1 MKQENVNLG
10 AVFHGEVHPK
20 EELIKDFAAFE
31 ARRGGRPAWVKNIP
45 YRIRPFFRFLENTGR
60 VVEEVCRAKDA
71 LAYQG
76 WLLEQT
82 TKSGKKFEVSTIKCH
97 MTAVSLFY
105 AWMKK
110 RGMVYTNPFCE
121 IKKVR
126 GAQKLPR
133 HIPKEQ
139 ELDLFLES
147 LLHFDEG
154 KTLKDKLM
162 LYRTHVMA
170 ELQYSTGLRIAE
182 AASLKVSDVDFRRS
196 IVEVRDGKGG
206 FARMAFLTEYS
217 REILRLYIERM
228 RVLVFTEWNTVHGDL
243 LFGVSPDVLGRMTN
257 RVLRKTAQTMNV
269 AAPTSHVFR
278 HALGYHLLR
287 AGCNIRHI
295 QQILGHK
302 SIKNTEIYTKVEKE
316 DLREVIDKCHP
327 RTFAVVSDKS

>member
-1 MKQENVNLG
+1 MNME
-10 AVFHGEVHPK
+10 FPGEVHPK
-20 EELIKDFAAFE
+20 EELVRE
-31 ARRGGRPAWVKNIP
+31 YTEYETRRGRRPSWVKHLP
-45 YRIRPFFRFLENTGR
+45 YRLKPFFRFLDQTGK
-60 VVEEVCRAKDA
+60 EIPEVCRAKDA
-71 LAYQG
+71 LLFQG
-76 WLLEQT
+76 WLLERT
-82 TKSGKKFEVSTIKCH
+82 TASGKKLDSSTVACH
-97 MTAVSLFY
+97 MTVVTSFY
-105 AWMKK
+105 KWLKI
-110 RGMVYTNPFCE
+110 RGKVYTNPFRE

-126 GAQKLPR
+126 TARKLPR

-147 LLHFDEG
+147 LGRFDEG
-154 KTLKDKLM
+154 KTLKDKLV

-206 FARMAFLTEYS
+206 FARMAFLTEYA

-228 RVLVFTEWNTVHGDL
+228 RALVFTGWNTAHGDL
-243 LFGVSPDVLGRMTN
+243 LFGVSPGVLGRMTN
-257 RVLRKTAQTMNV
+257 RVLRKTAQSMDV
-269 AAPTSHVFR
+269 AVPTSHVFR

-327 RTFAVVSDKS
+327 RTFSSPGTLHENS